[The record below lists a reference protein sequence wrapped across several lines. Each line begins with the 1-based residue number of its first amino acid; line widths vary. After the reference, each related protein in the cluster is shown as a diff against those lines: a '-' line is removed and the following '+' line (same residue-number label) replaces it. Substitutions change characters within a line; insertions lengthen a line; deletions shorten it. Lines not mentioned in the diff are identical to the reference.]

1 MKTEKISDLIKMLKD
16 LKDEFGDLPV
26 YLSSD
31 SEGNSFGTIH
41 GYSSIG
47 SIRKGI
53 LGDGEVVAIGIYPW
67 EEGFDYLDIVG
78 E

>member
-1 MKTEKISDLIKMLKD
+1 MKTNTISDLIRILKD
-16 LKDEFGDLPV
+16 LKEDFGDLPV
-26 YLSSD
+26 FVSSD
-31 SEGNSFGTIH
+31 SEGNSYGTLH

-53 LGDGEVVAIGIYPW
+53 QGDGEIVAIGIYPW
-67 EEGFDYLDIVG
+67 EEGIDYMEIAG

>member
-16 LKDEFGDLPV
+16 LKGEFGDLPV
-26 YLSSD
+26 YLSTD
-31 SEGNSFGTIH
+31 SEGNSFGTLH

-53 LGDGEVVAIGIYPW
+53 QGDGEVVAIGIYPW
-67 EEGFDYLDIVG
+67 EEGLDYMEIAG